1 MKKINRFFLLLI
13 LVYAAA
19 LCFSC
24 KNENKK
30 LYRVY
35 VQLNNKCDEN
45 YKVQIFYN
53 GKDINNELPLKA
65 GFVLNSLL
73 GNHSII
79 DSDFGTFIK
88 SLKIELLND
97 NDEIALKQE
106 FSFSDGFIV
115 KIDDRGIPAR
125 YQQNEIT
132 LFLDVK
138 KDSLR
143 STYEKK
149 AWHFCKCKILNMYF

>member
-1 MKKINRFFLLLI
+1 MKKVNKIFALLI
-13 LVYAAA
+13 LIYAAA

-30 LYRVY
+30 LYKVY

-53 GKDINNELPLKA
+53 GKDINNELPLTP
-65 GFVLNSLL
+65 GCVLGSAL
-73 GNHSII
+73 GKHSII
-79 DSDFGTFIK
+79 DSDFETYIK

-97 NDEIALKQE
+97 NNEIVLKQE
-106 FSFSDGFIV
+106 FSYSDGFIV
-115 KIDDRGIPAR
+115 KIDERGIPAR

-132 LFLDVK
+132 LFLDVV
-138 KDSLR
+138 KDAEGKVFFEI
-143 STYEKK
+143 TDKNP
-149 AWHFCKCKILNMYF
+149 WD